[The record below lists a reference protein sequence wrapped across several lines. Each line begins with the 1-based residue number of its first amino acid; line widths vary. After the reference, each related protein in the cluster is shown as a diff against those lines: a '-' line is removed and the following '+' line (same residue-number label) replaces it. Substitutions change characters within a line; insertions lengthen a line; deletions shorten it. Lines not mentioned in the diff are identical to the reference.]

1 MKRNKINHTSA
12 TLMKTAK
19 IMIRAEGTVRD
30 EITAAQRVGVAVPS
44 LTLHII
50 VQKRDTLPYS
60 SYHCSKA

>member
-44 LTLHII
+44 LGFEKLEME
-50 VQKRDTLPYS
+50 KL
-60 SYHCSKA
+60 KA